1 MQITLVLNRFYVLAL
16 LVTGVAASVAALS
29 CGLLYS
35 YIWGLIE
42 EAILKERSFIFAA
55 TLLSITLSF
64 ALIQYLSTIRAGNSD
79 THLMLET
86 LHLRNGHLPAREA
99 VVRAVASTT
108 AISLGGAA
116 GLEGPATV
124 VGGGIGSTVAR
135 VFRLS
140 SLNQKKM
147 FLAGVAA
154 GISAI
159 FKAPLT
165 AILFAIEIPYKRDVE
180 KDAFAE
186 VAVAASISYLLA
198 VVVSGVSPIFYIP
211 TISSIGLREIF
222 HSIILGV
229 VCGLYS
235 ALFVRLYNLAD
246 GLGRRAMARGG
257 FGLLLLAG
265 GLSLGAIGFL
275 NLSSIGVGYKLIS
288 DLTKNIQQYS
298 VLALL
303 TLTILR
309 LFTTTIFLNFGG
321 SGGLLTPSVVEGAL
335 IGSLYSLLVLKMIE
349 PIYVVVGMAAML
361 SGSHKI
367 YLAPAA
373 FIAETAGPNAI
384 IPGLLASV
392 CSFFT
397 SGSQSLFP
405 SQPSSKVYEEELALE
420 RVYNKVSKIASKA
433 IDRIK
438 ASDIMSKEPHTL
450 TGDESVEEALK
461 KFESVPYRVLPIVD
475 SSKRPIGV
483 VRLEEL
489 VSASK
494 KSLKLPVLATYAE
507 KPVTISPSTPLK
519 DIVSTMLKEGADH
532 LYVVNERGELIGVIA
547 KIDVVRRL
555 IRYYTAY

>member
-1 MQITLVLNRFYVLAL
+1 LTLNRFYILAL
-16 LVTGVAASVAALS
+16 LVTGVATSVAALS
-29 CGLLYS
+29 CGLLHT

-42 EAILKERSFIFAA
+42 EAILKERPFVFVA

-64 ALIQYLSTIRAGNSD
+64 ALIQYFSAIKTGNSD

-86 LHLRNGHLPAREA
+86 LHLRNGQLSTRDA
-99 VVRAVASTT
+99 VVRTVASTT
-108 AISLGGAA
+108 AISLGGTA

-124 VGGGIGSTVAR
+124 VGGGIGSTIAK
-135 VFRLS
+135 FFHLPL
-140 SLNQKKM
+140 LNQRKIY
-147 FLAGVAA
+147 LAGVAA

-165 AILFAIEIPYKRDVE
+165 AILFAIEIPYKNDVE

-186 VAVAASISYLLA
+186 VAVASSISYLLA
-198 VVVSGVSPIFYIP
+198 VIVGGVSPIFYVTRIP
-211 TISSIGLREIF
+211 SVGLREIL
-222 HSIILGV
+222 HSVILGV

-235 ALFVRLYNLAD
+235 AFFVRLYNLAD

-265 GLSLGAIGFL
+265 GLSLGAVGFF

-288 DLTKNIQQYS
+288 DLTTNTQQYS

-303 TLTILR
+303 TLTVLR

-335 IGSLYSLLVLKMIE
+335 IGSLYSLILLKTIE
-349 PIYVVVGMAAML
+349 PVYVVVGMAAML

-373 FIAETAGPNAI
+373 FVAETAGPNAI

-392 CSFFT
+392 CSFFA

-420 RVYNKVSKIASKA
+420 RVYNKVSKIASK
-433 IDRIK
+433 
-438 ASDIMSKEPHTL
+438 T
-450 TGDESVEEALK
+450 
-461 KFESVPYRVLPIVD
+461 
-475 SSKRPIGV
+475 
-483 VRLEEL
+483 
-489 VSASK
+489 
-494 KSLKLPVLATYAE
+494 
-507 KPVTISPSTPLK
+507 
-519 DIVSTMLKEGADH
+519 
-532 LYVVNERGELIGVIA
+532 
-547 KIDVVRRL
+547 
-555 IRYYTAY
+555 

>member
-1 MQITLVLNRFYVLAL
+1 LLLNRFYIVAL
-16 LVTGVAASVAALS
+16 LITGVVTSVAALS

-35 YIWGLIE
+35 YVWELIE
-42 EAILKERSFIFAA
+42 ETLLKERSFVFVA
-55 TLLSITLSF
+55 TILSITLSF
-64 ALIQYLSTIRAGNSD
+64 ALIQHFSTIRTGNSD

-86 LHLRNGHLPAREA
+86 LHLRNGQLSVKDT
-99 VVRAVASTT
+99 VVRTVASTT
-108 AISLGGAA
+108 AISLGGTA

-135 VFRLS
+135 LFHLPL
-140 SLNQKKM
+140 LNQKKM
-147 FLAGVAA
+147 YLAGVAA

-165 AILFAIEIPYKRDVE
+165 AILFAIEIPYKKDVE

-198 VVVSGVSPIFYIP
+198 VMVGGVSPIFYVPQIP
-211 TISSIGLREIF
+211 SIGSKEIL

-235 ALFVRLYNLAD
+235 AFFVRLYNLAD

-265 GLSLGAIGFL
+265 GLSLGAIGFF
-275 NLSSIGVGYKLIS
+275 NLASIGVGYRLVS
-288 DLTKNIQQYS
+288 DLTINPQQYPVS
-298 VLALL
+298 ALL

-321 SGGLLTPSVVEGAL
+321 SGGLLAPSVVEGAL
-335 IGSLYSLLVLKMIE
+335 IGSLYSLILLKTIE

-392 CSFFT
+392 CSFFA

-405 SQPSSKVYEEELALE
+405 SQPSSKIYEEELALE
-420 RVYNKVSKIASKA
+420 RVYNKVSRIASKA

-438 ASDIMSKEPHTL
+438 ASDIMSKEPYML
-450 TGDESVEEALK
+450 TEDESVEEALK

-475 SSKRPIGV
+475 SKRRPIGV
-483 VRLEEL
+483 VKLEEL
-489 VSASK
+489 VSVSK

-507 KPVTISPSTPLK
+507 KPVTVSPSTPLK
-519 DIVSTMLKEGADH
+519 EIALTMLKENADH
-532 LYVVNERGELIGVIA
+532 VYVVNERGELIGVIS

>member
-1 MQITLVLNRFYVLAL
+1 MTLNRFHILAL
-16 LVTGVAASVAALS
+16 LITGVATSVAALS
-29 CGLLYS
+29 CGSLYS

-42 EAILKERSFIFAA
+42 EAILKERPFVFVT
-55 TLLSITLSF
+55 TLLSITLGF
-64 ALIQYLSTIRAGNSD
+64 TLIQYFSTIRSGNSD

-86 LHLRNGHLPAREA
+86 LHLRNGHLPARDA
-99 VVRAVASTT
+99 VVRTVASTT
-108 AISLGGAA
+108 AISLGGTA

-135 VFRLS
+135 FFRLPL
-140 SLNQKKM
+140 LNQKKM
-147 FLAGVAA
+147 YLAGVAA

-198 VVVSGVSPIFYIP
+198 VIVGGVSPIFYIP
-211 TISSIGLREIF
+211 QIPYIGLREIF
-222 HSIILGV
+222 HSIILGT
-229 VCGLYS
+229 VCGVYS
-235 ALFVRLYNLAD
+235 AFFVRLYNLAD

-265 GLSLGAIGFL
+265 GLSLGAIGFF

-288 DLTKNIQQYS
+288 DLTTNIQQHS
-298 VLALL
+298 ILALL
-303 TLTILR
+303 TLTTLR

-335 IGSLYSLLVLKMIE
+335 IGSLYSLIVLKTIE
-349 PIYVVVGMAAML
+349 PLYVVVGMAAML

-392 CSFFT
+392 CSFFA

-420 RVYNKVSKIASKA
+420 RVYSKVSKIASKA
-433 IDRIK
+433 IERVK
-438 ASDIMSKEPHTL
+438 ASDIMSRDPHML
-450 TGDESVEEALK
+450 TEDESVEEALK
-461 KFESVPYRVLPIVD
+461 KFESLPYRVLPIVD
-475 SSKRPIGV
+475 SNRRPIGV
-483 VRLEEL
+483 VKLEEL

-519 DIVSTMLKEGADH
+519 EIVLTMLKENADH
-532 LYVVNERGELIGVIA
+532 VYVVNEKGELIGVIA

-555 IRYYTAY
+555 IGYYSAY